1 MEDIAALI
9 DEKQR
14 RISELSV
21 GISYDVLLCSSTDEE
36 SVGYSMTLY
45 NRMRSEGINVFY
57 PDVTLKT
64 TAKSEWEPYLFSA
77 VNSAKALILTVT
89 DPDIL
94 NDIMVMNLCG
104 RFMSVDMSGRAVIPV
119 LFGVTPGELPPE
131 LSKFQELKRF
141 PEFISMNRQ
150 RRKIRLCAGH
160 ISCFPTASS
169 ARLKVCAPVSNRFFL
184 LKLRLF
190 VFCVNIALQLRKL
203 LARSP
208 LI

>member
-1 MEDIAALI
+1 MIAMSPVDADLYWALALCRYGVLFFADGGLTLQRTQAHSFISDSDYQQALKFADEKQRRLMEDIAALI

-104 RFMSVDMSGRAVIPV
+104 RFMSVDMS
-119 LFGVTPGELPPE
+119 
-131 LSKFQELKRF
+131 
-141 PEFISMNRQ
+141 
-150 RRKIRLCAGH
+150 C
-160 ISCFPTASS
+160 
-169 ARLKVCAPVSNRFFL
+169 L
-184 LKLRLF
+184 LYT
-190 VFCVNIALQLRKL
+190 
-203 LARSP
+203 SP
-208 LI
+208 SPRD